1 MSATALGV
9 LLVCACA
16 FIEGF
21 AQVALKLSASA
32 AAPAHRFSWIAAGVC
47 LFLISALAYSIALR
61 FLAVGVAFA
70 VDSLGLVSIALTSM
84 WILREKVTTIRWVGI
99 CLIVVGVTLVAA
111 QA

>member
-16 FIEGF
+16 LIEGF
-21 AQVALKLSASA
+21 AQVALKLSA
-32 AAPAHRFSWIAAGVC
+32 AAPAHRFSWIAAGVS

-111 QA
+111 PA